1 MMPATTS
8 IEVPYGRRDIH
19 APGGARNASNIC
31 AGNPVSKARAR
42 TAHPAR
48 ARLPG
53 VEITR
58 QERERL
64 LALVEEAR
72 RDDVGDTV
80 LASLAAKLKAGGGP
94 SFARYSEVLE
104 AGGEP
109 DAQIAA
115 RVREAVETSCPLRIR
130 YTSRS
135 SGETTERVVRPFN
148 VHFYDGRE
156 YLEAFCEL
164 READRL
170 FAMAGIE
177 AILTEPSEG
186 RDREVE
192 PDR

>member
-1 MMPATTS
+1 MFACR
-8 IEVPYGRRDIH
+8 ERRGTHRIY
-19 APGGARNASNIC
+19 AGGIAAAKQTRKTVVEPC
-31 AGNPVSKARAR
+31 
-42 TAHPAR
+42 
-48 ARLPG
+48 ARLRR
-53 VEITR
+53 VEITQ

-64 LALVEEAR
+64 LILVEEAR
-72 RDDVGDTV
+72 RSDAADTV

-94 SFARYSEVLE
+94 SFARYSELLE

-109 DAQIAA
+109 DPQIAA
-115 RVREAVETSCPLRIR
+115 RVRDAVETSSPLRIR

-164 READRL
+164 RDADRL

-177 AILTEPSEG
+177 AILTDPG
-186 RDREVE
+186 DREAGDSPE
-192 PDR
+192 R

>member
-1 MMPATTS
+1 M
-8 IEVPYGRRDIH
+8 
-19 APGGARNASNIC
+19 
-31 AGNPVSKARAR
+31 
-42 TAHPAR
+42 
-48 ARLPG
+48 
-53 VEITR
+53 EITQ

-72 RDDVGDTV
+72 KGDAADTV

-94 SFARYSEVLE
+94 SFARYSELLE
-104 AGGEP
+104 SGGEP
-109 DAQIAA
+109 DPQIAA
-115 RVREAVETSCPLRIR
+115 RVRDAVEAASPLRIR

-148 VHFYDGRE
+148 IHFYDGQE

-164 READRL
+164 RDADRL

-177 AILTEPSEG
+177 AILTAPSGG
-186 RDREVE
+186 RDREDA

>member
-1 MMPATTS
+1 MFACRDGRGTDRIYAGRIAAAKRTRKTG
-8 IEVPYGRRDIH
+8 GRR
-19 APGGARNASNIC
+19 
-31 AGNPVSKARAR
+31 RAR
-42 TAHPAR
+42 FR
-48 ARLPG
+48 V

-64 LALVEEAR
+64 LALVEAAR
-72 RDDVGDTV
+72 RADASDTV

-94 SFARYSEVLE
+94 SFARYSELLE

-109 DAQIAA
+109 DQQVAAQ
-115 RVREAVETSCPLRIR
+115 VREAVETSSPIRIR

-164 READRL
+164 RDADRL

-177 AILTEPSEG
+177 AILAEPAG
-186 RDREVE
+186 ADE
-192 PDR
+192 PDDAPDG

>member
-1 MMPATTS
+1 MPDKS
-8 IEVPYGRRDIH
+8 RQQS
-19 APGGARNASNIC
+19 GART
-31 AGNPVSKARAR
+31 GRAR
-42 TAHPAR
+42 R
-48 ARLPG
+48 ATLPR
-53 VEITR
+53 VEITE

-72 RDDVGDTV
+72 RSDAADRL

-104 AGGEP
+104 SGGEP
-109 DAQIAA
+109 DPQISA
-115 RVREAVETSCPLRIR
+115 RVRNAVETSSPLRIR

-148 VHFYDGRE
+148 IHFYDGRE

-164 READRL
+164 RDADRL

-177 AILTEPSEG
+177 AILAEPSALEPEDG
-186 RDREVE
+186 